1 MWTRKK
7 TDKTQASTASKN
19 WGKLQEGTRAVV
31 IKGARAAQIGEVV
44 TVVRKHAVMVQVQ
57 FSDETD
63 EGTGM
68 KRPESLL
75 MLEEGLTVRR
85 DRKGYLW
92 VTRGE
97 PDPPKSYATPDN
109 VSWAHVVAEEID

>member
-7 TDKTQASTASKN
+7 TDKTQAPTAPKR

-31 IKGARAAQIGEVV
+31 IKGTRTAQIGEVV
-44 TVVRKHAVMVQVQ
+44 TVVRKCAVMVQVQ

-63 EGTGM
+63 EGVGM

-75 MLEEGLTVRR
+75 MLEDGLTVRR

-92 VTRGE
+92 VTRNE
-97 PDPPKSYATPDN
+97 PEPPNSCATPEN